1 MDGDSDRNTILG
13 QNAFFVTPYDSLVV
27 LANNL
32 EHLPWF
38 KANGQEGQGRRGE
51 VYVHQRVN
59 VKRANWSKKL
69 GDTGLRLGGAI
80 IKGSLQKKYVTHFGG
95 WGCLGQN
102 QCHPFFLLFLRLP

>member
-1 MDGDSDRNTILG
+1 M
-13 QNAFFVTPYDSLVV
+13 
-27 LANNL
+27 
-32 EHLPWF
+32 
-38 KANGQEGQGRRGE
+38 
-51 VYVHQRVN
+51 N

-102 QCHPFFLLFLRLP
+102 QCHLFFAFSKASLSQANTKVNFEEDKLSFTLVPSSSSFFVHASLFMVKTKYKA